1 MYKELFALCQALP
14 GPGSTK
20 MLYSINVIHSGFAAG
35 ALSFFVWSLPA
46 AIAAYGLA
54 LGVARIDERL
64 PAPVYALL
72 TGLNAATVGIIA
84 LAAVQLSQKAITD
97 KLTRIL
103 VFFGGTAG
111 ILYNALW
118 YFPVLMVAGGVS
130 TVVWDYRWA
139 HRLAN
144 SLKRRKRPVEGD
156 FESHPEPVE
165 SIDLSS
171 EARLRGHGQTA
182 THSDRRSP
190 SNSNAQVVNE
200 EERVVPASLEMRVFS
215 WKFGAMVIVGF
226 FISFIIIMALRG
238 VGTID
243 QRGFNLFANMY
254 LAGTII
260 FGGGPVVIP
269 LLREYVVA
277 EGWVST
283 RDFLLGLAIIQAF
296 PGPNFNFAVYLG
308 SLAADSSPN
317 LPSAAGAVIGYIAI
331 FAPGLILQTGFMG
344 LWKTLRGYRW
354 FTSCL
359 RGVNASAV
367 GLVYTAVY
375 RLWEIGYIDEE
386 FQSGSS
392 LGREPWFV
400 VITTTSFVAGMWF
413 KLTAPAAILLG
424 GVMGMIWFGIV
435 KT

>member
-1 MYKELFALCQALP
+1 M
-14 GPGSTK
+14 S
-20 MLYSINVIHSGFAAG
+20 
-35 ALSFFVWSLPA
+35 SLPA
-46 AIAAYGLA
+46 AIAAYGLS
-54 LGVARIDERL
+54 LGVASIDEKL
-64 PAPVYALL
+64 PTPVYALL

-118 YFPVLMVAGGVS
+118 YFPVLMVAAGAS
-130 TVVWDYRWA
+130 TIVWDYRWA
-139 HRLAN
+139 HSLAGRLRQRPRPIDGDSEGHAA
-144 SLKRRKRPVEGD
+144 SL
-156 FESHPEPVE
+156 EPIE
-165 SIDLSS
+165 LASD
-171 EARLRGHGQTA
+171 ARLRRHPQVEVQPDQILPGN
-182 THSDRRSP
+182 DNSP
-190 SNSNAQVVNE
+190 EVDDQH
-200 EERVVPASLEMRVFS
+200 RIVPVTLEMRVLS
-215 WKFGAMVIVGF
+215 WRLGLLVIAGF
-226 FISFIIIMALRG
+226 FVSFIVIMALRG
-238 VGTID
+238 VGNID
-243 QRGFNLFANMY
+243 QRGFNLFANLY

-296 PGPNFNFAVYLG
+296 PGPNFNCTENIYPSRFPA
-308 SLAADSSPN
+308 SSQD
-317 LPSAAGAVIGYIAI
+317 LPSAAGAAIGYIAI

-359 RGVNASAV
+359 RGVNACAV

-375 RLWEIGYIDEE
+375 RLYEIGYIDEAY
-386 FQSGSS
+386 QSGSS
-392 LGREPWFV
+392 LGRDPWWV
-400 VITTTSFVAGMWF
+400 VVTTTSFVWGMWF
-413 KLTAPAAILLG
+413 KLPAPAAILLG
-424 GVMGMIWFGIV
+424 GVMGMIWFAVV